1 MAIVNRKVNL
11 ILFVRRS
18 GESRHDYVMPIF
30 LVNVDEPYC
39 DNLFRYR
46 EGELP
51 LTIYRTLRQSRHT
64 HTHAHTHTR
73 ARAKRLMALWIDTRR
88 FRGVLSQMSEIRS
101 QIEAVSSEFI
111 LPR

>member
-73 ARAKRLMALWIDTRR
+73 ARANVRDSITN
-88 FRGVLSQMSEIRS
+88 RS
-101 QIEAVSSEFI
+101 GELGIHLAAIITPPEVSDI
-111 LPR
+111 VA

>member
-64 HTHAHTHTR
+64 HTRTHTHTR
-73 ARAKRLMALWIDTRR
+73 ARARAQN
-88 FRGVLSQMSEIRS
+88 G
-101 QIEAVSSEFI
+101 
-111 LPR
+111 

>member
-46 EGELP
+46 
-51 LTIYRTLRQSRHT
+51 
-64 HTHAHTHTR
+64 R
-73 ARAKRLMALWIDTRR
+73 ARAQN
-88 FRGVLSQMSEIRS
+88 G
-101 QIEAVSSEFI
+101 
-111 LPR
+111 